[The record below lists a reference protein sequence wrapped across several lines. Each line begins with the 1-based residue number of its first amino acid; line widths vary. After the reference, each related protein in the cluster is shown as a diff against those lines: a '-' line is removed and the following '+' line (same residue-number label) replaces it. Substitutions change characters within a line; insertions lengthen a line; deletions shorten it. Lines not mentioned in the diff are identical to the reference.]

1 MILTVGQIKK
11 EARMGKTSEMV
22 DGNQKGTDAPPL
34 LFCIPRKI
42 DKLDKN
48 DFGGRRVIG

>member
-22 DGNQKGTDAPPL
+22 DGNQKGTDAPPFSSAFPAKSINWTKMIL
-34 LFCIPRKI
+34 VG
-42 DKLDKN
+42 D
-48 DFGGRRVIG
+48 V